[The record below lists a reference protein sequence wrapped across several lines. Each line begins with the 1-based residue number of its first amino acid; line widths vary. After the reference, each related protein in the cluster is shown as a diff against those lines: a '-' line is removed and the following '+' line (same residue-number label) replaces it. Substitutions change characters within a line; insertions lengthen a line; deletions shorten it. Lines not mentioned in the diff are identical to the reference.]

1 MRSDEVSDAFAL
13 LRDEISAVVN
23 WLGVEIADATTQR
36 NFDAAEALLTLARE
50 AEAIAADVN
59 GAAARWEKL
68 ARRLG
73 TDGNARPPAVR
84 RRNLGRLR
92 RGEKTPQEAYW
103 RPILASLV
111 RRGGRARTGE
121 VLDDLERE
129 LAGTFT
135 AADLEPLPSDPR
147 TLRWRNAAQ
156 WARQE
161 LVQEGLLTR
170 SPRGVW
176 EISDAGRQ
184 WLAEHQEASP

>member
-73 TDGNARPPAVR
+73 TDGNARPAAGR